1 MAELARTRL
10 VAASAVYETDP
21 VGGPPQGRYLNAA
34 ALLATHL
41 APEDLL
47 AALRRIEDAAGRRR
61 DVVDGPRTLDLDL
74 LLHGATRVASATL
87 ELPHPRFASRVFAL
101 APAADVAPAEVIPG
115 DGRTVAA
122 ALAAR
127 RAAGEGADVVRVA
140 EPEEWA

>member
-1 MAELARTRL
+1 MAALPGVRL

-34 ALLATHL
+34 VLLATDL

-47 AALRRIEDAAGRRR
+47 AALQRIEAAAGRRR

-74 LLHGATRVASATL
+74 LLHGTTRAATPTL
-87 ELPHPRFASRVFAL
+87 ALPHPRFAVRVFAL
-101 APAADVAPAEVIPG
+101 APAADVLPDAVIPG

-127 RAAGEGADVVRVA
+127 LAAGEGADVRRVA
-140 EPEEWA
+140 SPEAWA